1 MQSSKTA
8 SLSLRRS
15 MLRRQRAS
23 RAGGSG
29 AGTPQKLLL
38 EPATPQ
44 GGGPPGEDGP
54 PATSWQEDLES
65 ARAAAAAGQHAEAAE
80 RCKACISRLGAE
92 GGAPPEAGLDA
103 HALRASCYQHM
114 GQLRWAEESL
124 AAGLAL
130 PASPAARARLLAAL
144 AAVHEQL
151 EEFSLARKELTEARE
166 LGLADEAAAAALRRV
181 SAAAAA
187 AEALREREQAR
198 KRSGLAPSVPR
209 PSALFA
215 YGKPKGLSSLC

>member
-1 MQSSKTA
+1 
-8 SLSLRRS
+8 

-23 RAGGSG
+23 RAGESG
-29 AGTPQKLLL
+29 AGTPQKLVL
-38 EPATPQ
+38 EPATPP
-44 GGGPPGEDGP
+44 GGGNPAEDGP
-54 PATSWQEDLES
+54 PAISWQEGLES
-65 ARAAAAAGQHAEAAE
+65 ARASAAAGQHAEAAE

-92 GGAPPEAGLDA
+92 GEAPPEGLLEA

-130 PASPAARARLLAAL
+130 PASPAARARVLVAL
-144 AAVHEQL
+144 ADVHEQL
-151 EEFSLARKELTEARE
+151 EEFRLARLELTEARE
-166 LGLADEAAAAALRRV
+166 LGLTDAATAAALWRV
-181 SAAAAA
+181 SGAAA
-187 AEALREREQAR
+187 AEALREKERAHE
-198 KRSGLAPSVPR
+198 RSDLAPSVPR